1 MVVEPAASEVASL
14 PGEAP
19 PRHVA
24 IIMDGNGRWARE
36 RGLSRQ
42 RGHRAGADAIRAV
55 VERLGEHGVPIVTL
69 FAFSTEN
76 WGRPRGEVEYLMRLA
91 GRVIDRELDSL
102 DEAGIRLCHIGDLS
116 PLPRSLKRKVE
127 AAVARTAA
135 NDRITVNLAFN
146 YGGRSDI
153 VGAVR
158 QLIAEG
164 VAAGEVD
171 AEAIASRLATA
182 ELPDPDLLIRTAG
195 ERRLSNFLVW
205 ESAYSEYYF
214 TSTLWPDFGPE
225 DVDQALREY
234 RRRRRRFG
242 LVPDRQAEHA
252 HPDA

>member
-24 IIMDGNGRWARE
+24 IIMDGNGRWARA

-225 DVDQALREY
+225 DVDEALREY

-252 HPDA
+252 RPDA

>member
-225 DVDQALREY
+225 DVDEALREY

-252 HPDA
+252 RPDA